1 MKLTTRGRYAV
12 TAMLDLALNEDM
24 GPITLAD
31 IAERQGISLSY
42 LEQLFGRLRRA
53 GLVKSVRGPGGGY
66 HLARPRNDISVAL
79 VIDAVSESVD
89 ATRCGGARN
98 CQGEERCL
106 THDLWEDLSAQIREY
121 LDRVSLGSL
130 VDRRTVKHDG
140 RSSPAV
146 EKPVEFVARANALVS

>member
-12 TAMLDLALNEDM
+12 TAMLDLALNEDR

-66 HLARPRNDISVAL
+66 HLARPRNEISVAL

-106 THDLWEDLSAQIREY
+106 THDLWEDLSAQIRAY
-121 LDRVSLGSL
+121 LDEVSLGAL
-130 VDRRTVKHDG
+130 VERRTVMHDA
-140 RSSPAV
+140 RSAASR
-146 EKPVEFVARANALVS
+146 EKPVEFVDRARALAN